1 MKTNR
6 SWMWLA
12 VVVGISLVG
21 GAGQRTLASDGEEGD
36 EHGDSRFQFAI
47 MGDTQYNA
55 EGIAQ
60 FPALRADINHD
71 RRIRFTVHVGDFTG
85 ALCNDALYTDRLTDF
100 NAFRSPLVF
109 SPGDNDWTDCHR
121 ASQGL
126 YNPLDRLARLR
137 AVLFAN
143 PRRSLGQRPMPVW
156 TQADEPGYAP
166 YVENA
171 MWVRGGV
178 VFATVHMVG
187 SNNGMNP
194 WNLPST
200 VGPGYDVTDTTA
212 TPRAD
217 RVAEVNARQAAGL
230 AWLNKAFDKAGQIKA
245 AGVFIL
251 IQANP
256 GFTTPLETA
265 ATPAAFVSW
274 VDALRK
280 RVVEFG
286 RPVVLG
292 HGDTH
297 YARIDKP
304 LTAATVTALPPAPA
318 VPAQALVENFTR
330 VETFG
335 FPNTHWLRVTVD
347 PRSDDVFSFHIETV
361 DANRR
366 QFAPIP

>member
-1 MKTNR
+1 MKMNR
-6 SWMWLA
+6 WWIRLA
-12 VVVGISLVG
+12 VVAGISFATG
-21 GAGQRTLASDGEEGD
+21 GGQLIFASEDEEGD
-36 EHGDSRFQFAI
+36 EHGHGKFQFAV

-60 FPALRADINHD
+60 FPPLRNAINND
-71 RRIRFTVHVGDFTG
+71 RKIKFTVHVGDFTG
-85 ALCNDALYTDRLTDF
+85 ALCNDALYADRLADF
-100 NAFRSPLVF
+100 NAFRNAFVF

-126 YNPLDRLARLR
+126 YNPLERLAHLR
-137 AVLFAN
+137 SLLFAN
-143 PRRSLGQRPMPVW
+143 PRRSLGQRPMSVW
-156 TQADEPGYAP
+156 TQADDPGYET

-178 VFATVHMVG
+178 VFVTVHLVG

-200 VGPGYDVTDTTA
+200 VGPGYDPSDTAA

-217 RVAEVNARQAAGL
+217 RVAEVNARLAAGL

-245 AGVFIL
+245 RGVFIL

-265 ATPAAFVSW
+265 ATPPVFVNF
-274 VDALRK
+274 VDAIRK
-280 RVVEFG
+280 RTVEF
-286 RPVVLG
+286 RKPVVLG

-304 LTAATVTALPPAPA
+304 LTAATVPAVPPAPA
-318 VPAQALVENFTR
+318 VPIQALVENFTR
-330 VETFG
+330 IETFG
-335 FPNTHWLRVTVD
+335 FPNTHWTRVTVD
-347 PRSDDVFSFHIETV
+347 PNSDDVFSFHIETV
-361 DANRR
+361 EANRR